1 MKAARSISGEVQI
14 PLSFFDKGRGSV
26 PNAPNYYGIDHAVV
40 VVQCQQQYEQNRGSG
55 FRRLHPRPEPLVLS
69 KLLFAGVPRDVM
81 DHVTQSTRRSTQTLG
96 EGPSRIVPE
105 NLERRAEHH
114 WQPGNLKLPIRVCQG
129 AGFALV
135 PLILQYSFTYQNV
148 QSSTGSMFIDV

>member
-1 MKAARSISGEVQI
+1 MKASRSISGEGQM

-69 KLLFAGVPRDVM
+69 KLLFAGVLRDVM
-81 DHVTQSTRRSTQTLG
+81 DHVTQSTKNGIVTAAPCPCSNWRRSTQTLG
-96 EGPSRIVPE
+96 EGPSRIVAE

-135 PLILQYSFTYQNV
+135 PLIL
-148 QSSTGSMFIDV
+148 

>member
-1 MKAARSISGEVQI
+1 MKAASQYLGGGTD

-69 KLLFAGVPRDVM
+69 KLLFAGVLRDVM
-81 DHVTQSTRRSTQTLG
+81 DLVTQSTKNC
-96 EGPSRIVPE
+96 I
-105 NLERRAEHH
+105 A
-114 WQPGNLKLPIRVCQG
+114 LPLLPMLRMAG
-129 AGFALV
+129 AQRK
-135 PLILQYSFTYQNV
+135 PLAKGQAA
-148 QSSTGSMFIDV
+148 